1 MDDGCRKYKI
11 KSGKNFIGQK
21 KSDYLHTFLPFRLNV
36 VVEFF
41 LFFFTAKKRHFV
53 FLLLLLLLFH
63 LYPHALTT
71 TFRL

>member
-41 LFFFTAKKRHFV
+41 LFFLPRKNDILFFFFFFFFSFIFTHT
-53 FLLLLLLLFH
+53 L
-63 LYPHALTT
+63 
-71 TFRL
+71 

>member
-41 LFFFTAKKRHFV
+41 FFFLPRKNDILFFFFFFFFSFIFTHT
-53 FLLLLLLLFH
+53 L
-63 LYPHALTT
+63 
-71 TFRL
+71 